1 MTPSNAPANARRPEN
16 LALIL
21 QEVLTAIERLRANRQ
36 GVTDANAFRHHTLEA
51 LRSAANQALAA
62 GYNADDV
69 KLASFACVAFL
80 DESVLNSQ
88 NPIFADWLRKPL
100 QEELFGTHVAGEAF
114 FQHLQQ
120 LLGRPDSHDLADLLE
135 VHYLCLVLG
144 FGGRYGVGNRGELAQ
159 AMQMTADKI
168 RRTRGPLGPLS
179 PSWMPTPGE
188 AVKGGSDPLVRKLGI
203 LAVVCAALMILSFV
217 IYKVV
222 LGSGVSAVHSAASF
236 SSRRRGGSEVAEKM
250 RFTVDRSRTVA
261 DGSLNCFSA
270 PPRLRDEISVSES

>member
-1 MTPSNAPANARRPEN
+1 MTPSNAPGNVRRPDN
-16 LALIL
+16 MALIL
-21 QEVLTAIERLRANRQ
+21 QEALTAIVRLRANRQ
-36 GVTDANAFRHHTLEA
+36 GVTDPNAFRHHTLEA
-51 LRSAANQALAA
+51 LRNAANQALAA
-62 GYNADDV
+62 GYSSDDV

-100 QEELFGTHVAGEAF
+100 QEELFGTHVAGETF

-144 FGGRYGVGNRGELAQ
+144 FGGRYSAGNRGELSQ
-159 AMQMTADKI
+159 VMQMTAEKI

-179 PSWMPTPGE
+179 PSWLPPAE
-188 AVKGGSDPLVRKLGI
+188 KVKSGSDPLVRKLGI
-203 LAVVCAALMILSFV
+203 LAAVCAALMLLSFV

-222 LGSGVSAVHSAASF
+222 LGSGVPTVQTAAFYPPQSNGVH
-236 SSRRRGGSEVAEKM
+236 GDYAEK
-250 RFTVDRSRTVA
+250 TIAVDH
-261 DGSLNCFSA
+261 DFSPRL
-270 PPRLRDEISVSES
+270 PPRSPCLRGELPTSEC